1 LTAFSAVDIR
11 IARYKIHSK
20 SVAKRKMYE
29 MFKGG
34 LIKTKHCNRK
44 FGMQI
49 IVQNITY
56 CRFKY
61 LKVYKPLIDMASGD
75 ILVFAS

>member
-1 LTAFSAVDIR
+1 
-11 IARYKIHSK
+11 
-20 SVAKRKMYE
+20 MYE

-34 LIKTKHCNRK
+34 MIKTKHCNRK